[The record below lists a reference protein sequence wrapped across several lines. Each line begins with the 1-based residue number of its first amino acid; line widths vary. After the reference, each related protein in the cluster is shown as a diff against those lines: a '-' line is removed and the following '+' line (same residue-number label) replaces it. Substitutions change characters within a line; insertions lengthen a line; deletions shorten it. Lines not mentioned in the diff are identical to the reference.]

1 MLEVVLPE
9 LQQSRTVSNPLS
21 VLWPRLSFVG
31 ENFTVEVGEAGS
43 KCAGDCKQYCKTDKI
58 FNKL

>member
-43 KCAGDCKQYCKTDKI
+43 KCAGDCKQYCKTD
-58 FNKL
+58 